1 MKALRDGFGD
11 EIVNIGKENKNIY
24 VVDCDIG
31 KSCKTQPFAKEFPEQ
46 YINVGIAEQNAAG
59 VGAGLAT
66 CGKIPFVCTY
76 AVLEV

>member
-31 KSCKTQPFAKEFPEQ
+31 KS
-46 YINVGIAEQNAAG
+46 
-59 VGAGLAT
+59 
-66 CGKIPFVCTY
+66 
-76 AVLEV
+76 